1 MMSKEEAVNYW
12 VKSSELDL
20 GTAEDLFKTKHYHN
34 CLFFCHLFVEKI
46 IKALIV
52 KNTDENPL
60 PIHKLRLLAKDT
72 RVEFSKEQLKLLDK
86 ITDFNIKA
94 RYNDVKFKFYKMATK
109 EFTKEYF
116 GKSKGIYQWLKK
128 QI

>member
-1 MMSKEEAVNYW
+1 MSKEEAVNYW

-20 GTAEDLFKTKHYHN
+20 ETAEDLFKTKHYHY

-52 KNTDENPL
+52 KNTGENPL

-72 RVEFSKEQLKLLDK
+72 GIKFSEEQLKLLDK
-86 ITDFNIKA
+86 ITGFNIKA
-94 RYNDVKFKFYKMATK
+94 RYNDVKFRFYKMATK

-116 GKSKGIYQWLKK
+116 EKSKGIYQWLKK